1 MDSIEKELENEIQNS
16 GFSIS
21 NEAPVEFQDTP
32 QEFSAPA
39 TSLEGIEPDFVLSP
53 SNEETN
59 TEPATEPA
67 TEPTATEQVVD
78 EPVQTE
84 TPVQESS
91 LNTETPVE
99 SEKDFNIDEAVL
111 GYLSETLGVNLESID
126 QLKSSMSQQ
135 QAEVD
140 ERVKVIA
147 DFVEKTGRSPEDW
160 FKYQAINPSEM
171 DDLTAIKMSM
181 TSEYPELNGEEIE
194 MLVGSK
200 YKLDED
206 LYTDDEIKL
215 SKLQLKIEANKSRQ
229 SIEQLRN
236 SYTMPEVK
244 ETQAVQ
250 SPIDEN
256 WIKSMTEETNAL
268 EALTFELPGGE
279 FNFGITD
286 EYKNQLID
294 KNSNIETYFDQYISQ
309 DGQWDYDTFN
319 THRAVVDNI
328 DAIAKNIYQQG
339 LSDGQREI
347 VDQAANVSTKSPNVG
362 AGKNNTN
369 NLERQIL
376 EALNVDKTL
385 KFL

>member
-1 MDSIEKELENEIQNS
+1 MDSIEKDLENEIQKS

-32 QEFSAPA
+32 QEYSAPA

-53 SNEETN
+53 SNEEIT
-59 TEPATEPA
+59 TEPAS
-67 TEPTATEQVVD
+67 EPTATEQ
-78 EPVQTE
+78 
-84 TPVQESS
+84 PVQEGS

-99 SEKDFNIDEAVL
+99 SEKDFNIDEVVL
-111 GYLSETLGVNLESID
+111 GYLSETLGVNWESID
-126 QLKSSMSQQ
+126 QLKSSMTQQ

-181 TSEYPELNGEEIE
+181 TSEYPDLDGEEIE

-215 SKLQLKIEANKSRQ
+215 SKLQLKIEANKSRK
-229 SIEQLRN
+229 SIEQLRS
-236 SYTMPEVK
+236 SYTLPEAR
-244 ETQAVQ
+244 EAQTVQ
-250 SPIDEN
+250 SPIDDN

-268 EALTFELPGGE
+268 EALTFELPEGE

-286 EYKNQLID
+286 EYKSQLID
-294 KNSNIETYFDQYISQ
+294 KNSNIETFFDQYISQ

-339 LSDGQREI
+339 LSDGQRKI
-347 VDQAANVSTKSPNVG
+347 VDQAANVSTKSPNIG
-362 AGKNNTN
+362 TGKNNTN
-369 NLERQIL
+369 SLERQIL
-376 EALNVDKTL
+376 DALNVDKTL

>member
-1 MDSIEKELENEIQNS
+1 
-16 GFSIS
+16 
-21 NEAPVEFQDTP
+21 
-32 QEFSAPA
+32 
-39 TSLEGIEPDFVLSP
+39 
-53 SNEETN
+53 
-59 TEPATEPA
+59 
-67 TEPTATEQVVD
+67 
-78 EPVQTE
+78 
-84 TPVQESS
+84 
-91 LNTETPVE
+91 
-99 SEKDFNIDEAVL
+99 
-111 GYLSETLGVNLESID
+111 
-126 QLKSSMSQQ
+126 
-135 QAEVD
+135 
-140 ERVKVIA
+140 
-147 DFVEKTGRSPEDW
+147 
-160 FKYQAINPSEM
+160 
-171 DDLTAIKMSM
+171 
-181 TSEYPELNGEEIE
+181 
-194 MLVGSK
+194 
-200 YKLDED
+200 
-206 LYTDDEIKL
+206 
-215 SKLQLKIEANKSRQ
+215 
-229 SIEQLRN
+229 
-236 SYTMPEVK
+236 MPEVK

-339 LSDGQREI
+339 LSDGQRKI

>member
-1 MDSIEKELENEIQNS
+1 MDSIEKDLENEIQDS

-32 QEFSAPA
+32 QEYSAPA

-53 SNEETN
+53 SNEET
-59 TEPATEPA
+59 TTEPA
-67 TEPTATEQVVD
+67 TEPTATEQAMN
-78 EPVQTE
+78 EPVQ
-84 TPVQESS
+84 SGS

-99 SEKDFNIDEAVL
+99 SEKDFNIDEVVL
-111 GYLSETLGVNLESID
+111 GYLSETLGVNWESID
-126 QLKSSMSQQ
+126 QLKSSMTQQ

-147 DFVEKTGRSPEDW
+147 DFVETTGRSPEDW

-181 TSEYPELNGEEIE
+181 TSEYPDLDGEEIE

-215 SKLQLKIEANKSRQ
+215 SKLQLKIEANKSRK
-229 SIEQLRN
+229 SIEQLRS
-236 SYTMPEVK
+236 SYTLPEAR
-244 ETQAVQ
+244 EAQTVQ
-250 SPIDEN
+250 SPIDDN

-268 EALTFELPGGE
+268 EALTFELPEGE

-286 EYKNQLID
+286 EYKSQLID
-294 KNSNIETYFDQYISQ
+294 KNSNIETFFDQYISQ

-339 LSDGQREI
+339 LSDGQRKI

-362 AGKNNTN
+362 TGKNNTN
-369 NLERQIL
+369 SLERQIL
-376 EALNVDKTL
+376 DALNVDKTL

>member
-1 MDSIEKELENEIQNS
+1 MDSIEKDLENEIQDA

-32 QEFSAPA
+32 QEYSAPA

-53 SNEETN
+53 SNEET
-59 TEPATEPA
+59 TTEPA
-67 TEPTATEQVVD
+67 TEPTATEQAMN
-78 EPVQTE
+78 EPVQ
-84 TPVQESS
+84 SGS

-99 SEKDFNIDEAVL
+99 SEKDFNIDEVVL
-111 GYLSETLGVNLESID
+111 GYLSETLGVNWESID
-126 QLKSSMSQQ
+126 QLKSSMTQQ

-147 DFVEKTGRSPEDW
+147 DFVETTGRSPEDW

-181 TSEYPELNGEEIE
+181 TSEYPDLDGEEIE

-215 SKLQLKIEANKSRQ
+215 SKLQLKIEANKSRK
-229 SIEQLRN
+229 SIEQLRS
-236 SYTMPEVK
+236 SYTLPEAR
-244 ETQAVQ
+244 EAQTVQ
-250 SPIDEN
+250 SPIDDN

-268 EALTFELPGGE
+268 EALTFELPEGE

-286 EYKNQLID
+286 EYKSQLID
-294 KNSNIETYFDQYISQ
+294 KNSNIETFFDQYISQ

-339 LSDGQREI
+339 LSDGQRKI

-362 AGKNNTN
+362 TGKNNTN
-369 NLERQIL
+369 SLERQIL
-376 EALNVDKTL
+376 DALNVDKTL